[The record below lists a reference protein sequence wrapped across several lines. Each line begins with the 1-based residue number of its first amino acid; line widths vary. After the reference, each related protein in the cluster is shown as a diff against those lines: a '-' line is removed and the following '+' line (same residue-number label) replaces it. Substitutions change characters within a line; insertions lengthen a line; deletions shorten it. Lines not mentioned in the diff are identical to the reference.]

1 MPKDTR
7 IKSRYWAFIYYPESP
22 IKDYKTYLIEH
33 GARAVISPWHDQD
46 INELD
51 DEIKKKHKH
60 IILVYDGPQTE
71 HAVKEFIKAFNS
83 PIPIPQVSFK
93 GAIKYLTHSNNPEKA
108 QYKVEDIELVG
119 YDSLS
124 DIFEIT
130 EEDIRRI
137 WTDIKQRT
145 EEGILEYSDICDFYL
160 VGGYIQE
167 FSYVVNHT
175 IPVGKYLDS
184 KRHKQ
189 RS

>member
-1 MPKDTR
+1 MPKEKI
-7 IKSRYWAFIYYPESP
+7 IKSRYWAFLYYEDSP
-22 IKDYKTYLIEH
+22 IKNYKEYFIEH
-33 GARAVISPWHDQD
+33 GSRVVISPWHDRD

-51 DEIKKKHKH
+51 GTLKKKHKH
-60 IILVYDGPQTE
+60 IILCYEGPVTE
-71 HAVKEFIKAFNS
+71 SNVLHTIKPFNS
-83 PIPIPQVSFK
+83 PIPIPQDNFK

-108 QYKVEDIELVG
+108 QYKIEDIEFVG

-137 WTDIKQRT
+137 WQDIKKRT
-145 EEGILEYSDICDFYL
+145 EEGILEYSDLTDYYL

-167 FSYVVNHT
+167 FSYVINHT
-175 IPVGKYLDS
+175 ISVGKYLDS

>member
-7 IKSRYWAFIYYPESP
+7 TKSRYWAFIYYPESP

-60 IILVYDGPQTE
+60 IILCYESPTTE
-71 HAVKEFIKAFNS
+71 SAVKDLIKEFKS
-83 PIPIPQVSFK
+83 PIPIPQVNFK
-93 GAIKYLTHSNNPEKA
+93 AAVKYLTHSNNPEKA
-108 QYKVEDIELVG
+108 QYKVDDIELVG

-137 WTDIKQRT
+137 WTDIKKRT